1 MKLMQNKFAALA
13 GLFLCAG
20 LAIGQ
25 ATPPTVPV
33 SSPKSP
39 ELAPDGKV
47 TFRILL
53 PNASTVSVS
62 GTYPIG
68 TVPMT
73 RNVQGIWS
81 ASIGPLKPELYSYS
95 FTVDGAAVLDPANI
109 RVVRDGRRFSS
120 VFRIPGQVSD
130 LYQIRDV
137 PHGSV
142 AEVWYNSPSLHL
154 RRRMM
159 VYTPPAYDAS
169 TNRYP
174 VLYLLHGGGG
184 DENNWDELGHASEI
198 LDNLIAQGKIR
209 PMIVVMPNANED
221 QIASP
226 SLVPVTGDANYSEST
241 PAILLFPESIVKD
254 LVPYVDRIYRTN
266 PDRDNRAIA
275 GLSRGGAQALYTAL
289 HHLEQFAWYGGFSGG
304 YSLLP
309 GTLVTIPMP
318 ADVARLR
325 GPHPNHTI
333 DPAKFAQLNPTLGSR
348 LNKDMRLFYV
358 AIGTDD
364 ALIATHE
371 SFKSLLKSK
380 EVKYSLLEVPGYG
393 HEWGLWRIAL
403 ADFLPRLFQPGTAH
417 STR

>member
-1 MKLMQNKFAALA
+1 MQMKVAGLA
-13 GLFLCAG
+13 GLLLCAG
-20 LAIGQ
+20 IALGQ
-25 ATPPTVPV
+25 GSQQPAPGSP
-33 SSPKSP
+33 PKSP
-39 ELAPDGKV
+39 DVASDGKV

-53 PNASTVSVS
+53 PNASAVTVS

-73 RNVQGIWS
+73 RNAQGIWS
-81 ASIGPLKPELYSYS
+81 ATVGPLKPEIYNYS
-95 FTVDGAAVLDPANI
+95 FTADGATVLDPANI

-120 VFRIPGQVSD
+120 TLRVSGQASD

-142 AEVWYNSPSLHL
+142 AEVWYNSPSLRM
-154 RRRMM
+154 RRRLR
-159 VYTPPAYDAS
+159 VYTPPGYES
-169 TNRYP
+169 NTNRYP
-174 VLYLLHGGGG
+174 VLYLFHGGGG

-198 LDNLIAQGKIR
+198 LDNLIAQGKVR

-226 SLVPVTGDANYSEST
+226 SLVPVIGDANYGEST
-241 PAILLFPESIVKD
+241 PAILLFPESLVKD
-254 LVPYVDRIYRTN
+254 VVPFIDRTYRTK
-266 PDRDNRAIA
+266 PDRDSRAVA

-289 HHLEQFAWYGGFSGG
+289 HHLDQFAWYGGFSGG

-309 GTLVTIPMP
+309 GTLITIPMP

-333 DPAKFAQLNPTLGSR
+333 DPVKFAQLNPTLGSG

-371 SFKSLLKSK
+371 SFKALLKSK
-380 EVKYSLLEVPGYG
+380 DVKYSLLEVPGYG

-403 ADFLPRLFQPGTAH
+403 ADFLPRLFQPLPQTTI
-417 STR
+417 SSK